1 MARAALAPV
10 SGPKLGANGDVAESD
25 EKGGE
30 GLQSVIMTVQILEQV
45 ARSPRGVGVTG
56 LANMLGTSKSRVHRH
71 LQTLVQQG
79 YVTQPEDSERYEI
92 GPRLVALGQAV
103 FDSSGLLRAA
113 QDPLLELRDCSGTRR
128 SHRGSRR
135 TGCWS
140 SSHSRT
146 LGHRDRRSRRIGPV
160 LSRLGAGQGRDG
172 LLVAGVPGPGPAE
185 QARALHASHH
195 HDAEPASRGVRP
207 HPEAGVGDRAEPD
220 RVGLNTLACPVFDA
234 SGRVCGAVG
243 IVDMVQQIDATP
255 SELHVRQT
263 RLAARRISE
272 RLGFAGTLKAQPAA
286 ES

>member
-1 MARAALAPV
+1 M
-10 SGPKLGANGDVAESD
+10 AESD

-113 QDPLLELRDCSGTRR
+113 QDALLELRDS
-128 SHRGSRR
+128 
-135 TGCWS
+135 
-140 SSHSRT
+140 
-146 LGHRDRRSRRIGPV
+146 LGHSAVASRFTPDGMLVVETIPGRSAIEIGVRVGSV
-160 LSRLGAGQGRDG
+160 LSFHASAQGK
-172 LLVAGVPGPGPAE
+172 VATAFSSPE
-185 QARALHASHH
+185 FQARVLRNKLELFTPHTITTPSLLLEEFARIRKQGWATAPNQIAL
-195 HDAEPASRGVRP
+195 
-207 HPEAGVGDRAEPD
+207 
-220 RVGLNTLACPVFDA
+220 GLNTLACPVFDA

-243 IVDMVQQIDATP
+243 IVDMVQQIDETP
-255 SELHVRQT
+255 SELHIRQT
-263 RLAARRISE
+263 RLAAQRTSE
-272 RLGFAGTLKAQPAA
+272 RLGFEGTFEAPSAA
-286 ES
+286 EG